1 MPKPDPA
8 ELRRFAETF
17 LYREGAM
24 LVDEVTELLPEER
37 AIRARLETTRPLAYA
52 SLQRTSALHPAH
64 VAGAD
69 LIAATGTL
77 GCLHAWFFHGCRWDA
92 GWSAFGNRI
101 HRADFKRLAR
111 LGPPLELECR
121 ELRARV
127 GPKRIVIRFE
137 FRFHQDGQL
146 VYVGDQTAMFL
157 KDVPLGAAEAGDD

>member
-1 MPKPDPA
+1 VPKPDPA
-8 ELRRFAETF
+8 ELRRFAESF
-17 LYREGAM
+17 LYGPEAC
-24 LVDEVTELLPEER
+24 LVDEVTELLPEAR
-37 AIRARLETTRPLAYA
+37 AIRARLETTRRLAYA

-146 VYVGDQTAMFL
+146 VYFGDQTAMFL
-157 KDVPLGAAEAGDD
+157 KDVPLGAEGAGDE

>member
-1 MPKPDPA
+1 MP
-8 ELRRFAETF
+8 
-17 LYREGAM
+17 
-24 LVDEVTELLPEER
+24 
-37 AIRARLETTRPLAYA
+37 RP
-52 SLQRTSALHPAH
+52 P
-64 VAGAD
+64 
-69 LIAATGTL
+69 
-77 GCLHAWFFHGCRWDA
+77 

-137 FRFHQDGQL
+137 FRFHQEGAL

-157 KDVPLGAAEAGDD
+157 KDVPLGAGDTGDD